1 MNLLM
6 ILFASIF
13 VNNLALT
20 YFLGMCPFI
29 SVSGD
34 LKTAFGMGMA
44 VTFVIT
50 ITAALNWLLFHYVL
64 IPFKVEYL
72 QYVIFIIVISATVQ
86 IVELVIER
94 FSPVLYINL
103 GVFLPLIAVNCAI
116 LGLSLFM
123 VVRDYTFL
131 ESVVF
136 GFGGGIGWLIA
147 IMAMAGI
154 RTRLRFS
161 NVPEAL
167 KGPGIT
173 MIVTGIMALGFMG
186 FAGMVSSN

>member
-1 MNLLM
+1 MDLF
-6 ILFASIF
+6 IIFFASIF

-50 ITAALNWLLFHYVL
+50 LTAAINWLLLHYIL

-72 QYVIFIIVISATVQ
+72 QYVSFIIVIASVVQ
-86 IVELVIER
+86 ILELLIER
-94 FSPVLYINL
+94 FSPVLYINM

-123 VVRDYTFL
+123 VVRDYSFIQ
-131 ESVVF
+131 SVIF
-136 GFGGGIGWLIA
+136 GLGGGLGWFVA

-154 RTRLRFS
+154 RTKLRFS
-161 NVPEAL
+161 NVPDAL

-173 MIVTGIMALGFMG
+173 MLITGIMALAFTG
-186 FAGMVSSN
+186 FAGMGSAQ

>member
-1 MNLLM
+1 ME
-6 ILFASIF
+6 LFIIFFSSIF

-29 SVSGD
+29 SVSND
-34 LKTAFGMGMA
+34 LKTAFGMGIA

-50 ITAALNWLLFHYVL
+50 ITAAINWLVYNYIL
-64 IPFKVEYL
+64 IPFEVEYL
-72 QYVIFIIVISATVQ
+72 QYVSFIIVIAATVQ
-86 IVELVIER
+86 VVELIIER
-94 FSPVLYINL
+94 SSPVLYINM
-103 GVFLPLIAVNCAI
+103 GVFLPLITVNCAI

-123 VVRDYTFL
+123 VVRDYTFVQTL
-131 ESVVF
+131 VF
-136 GFGGGIGWLIA
+136 GFGGGLGWLVA

-154 RTRLRFS
+154 RTRLRFA

-173 MIVTGIMALGFMG
+173 MIITGIMALGFMG
-186 FAGMVSSN
+186 FAGMASG

>member
-1 MNLLM
+1 MD
-6 ILFASIF
+6 IFIIFFSSIF

-50 ITAALNWLLFHYVL
+50 LTAALNWLVFHFLLV
-64 IPFKVEYL
+64 PFDVEYL
-72 QYVIFIIVISATVQ
+72 QYVTFIIVIAATVQ

-103 GVFLPLIAVNCAI
+103 GVFLPLITVNCAI

-123 VVRDYTFL
+123 IVREYSFAQ
-131 ESVVF
+131 SVVF
-136 GFGGGIGWLIA
+136 GFGGGIGWLVA

-167 KGPGIT
+167 QGPGIT
-173 MIVTGIMALGFMG
+173 MIITGIMALGFMG
-186 FAGMVSSN
+186 FAGMGS

>member
-1 MNLLM
+1 MNLFM
-6 ILFASIF
+6 IFFASIF

-34 LKTAFGMGMA
+34 LKTAFGMGIA

-50 ITAALNWLLFHYVL
+50 LTAAINSVLYNYVL
-64 IPFKVEYL
+64 VPFEVEYL
-72 QYVIFIIVISATVQ
+72 QYVSFIIVIAATVQ
-86 IVELVIER
+86 VVELLIER
-94 FSPVLYINL
+94 FSPVLYINM
-103 GVFLPLIAVNCAI
+103 GVFLPLITVNCAI

-123 VVRDYTFL
+123 IVRDYSL
-131 ESVVF
+131 AQSVVF
-136 GFGGGIGWLIA
+136 GFGGGVGWLVA

-173 MIVTGIMALGFMG
+173 MIVTGLMALGFMG
-186 FAGMVSSN
+186 FAGMVNV

>member
-1 MNLLM
+1 MDLFM
-6 ILFASIF
+6 IFFASIF

-50 ITAALNWLLFHYVL
+50 LTAGINSLLYNFVL
-64 IPFKVEYL
+64 VPFEVEYL
-72 QYVIFIIVISATVQ
+72 QYVAFIIVIAATVQ
-86 IVELVIER
+86 VVELLIER
-94 FSPVLYINL
+94 FSPVLYINM
-103 GVFLPLIAVNCAI
+103 GVFLPLITVNCAI

-123 VVRDYTFL
+123 IVRDYSFA

-136 GFGGGIGWLIA
+136 GFGGGVGWLVA
-147 IMAMAGI
+147 IMGMAGI

-167 KGPGIT
+167 KGAGIT

-186 FAGMVSSN
+186 FAGMVNVQ

>member
-1 MNLLM
+1 MD
-6 ILFASIF
+6 IFIIFFTSIF

-50 ITAALNWLLFHYVL
+50 LTAAINWLLLHYIL

-72 QYVIFIIVISATVQ
+72 QYVAFIIVIASVVQ
-86 IVELVIER
+86 VLELLIER
-94 FSPVLYINL
+94 FSPVMYINM

-123 VVRDYTFL
+123 VVRDYSFIQ
-131 ESVVF
+131 SVIF
-136 GFGGGIGWLIA
+136 GLGGGLGWFVA

-154 RTRLRFS
+154 RTKLRFS
-161 NVPEAL
+161 NVPDAL

-173 MIVTGIMALGFMG
+173 MVITGIMALAFTG
-186 FAGMVSSN
+186 FAGMGSAQ

>member
-1 MNLLM
+1 MDIFL
-6 ILFASIF
+6 IFFTSIF

-34 LKTAFGMGMA
+34 LKTAFGMGIA

-50 ITAALNWLLFHYVL
+50 LTAGINWLLYSFVL
-64 IPFKVEYL
+64 IPFGVEYL
-72 QYVIFIIVISATVQ
+72 QYVSFIIVIAATVQ
-86 IVELVIER
+86 LVELIVER
-94 FSPVLYINL
+94 FSPVLYINM
-103 GVFLPLIAVNCAI
+103 GVFLPLITVNCAI

-123 VVRDYTFL
+123 IVRDYTFI

-136 GFGGGIGWLIA
+136 GFGGGLGWFIA

-154 RTRLRFS
+154 RTRLRFA

-173 MIVTGIMALGFMG
+173 MIITGIMALGFMG
-186 FAGMVSSN
+186 FAGMASG

>member
-1 MNLLM
+1 MDLLT
-6 ILFASIF
+6 IFFASIF

-50 ITAALNWLLFHYVL
+50 LTASLNWLLFYHVL
-64 IPFKVEYL
+64 VPFNVAYL
-72 QYVIFIIVISATVQ
+72 QYVTFIIVIAATVQ

-94 FSPVLYINL
+94 YSPGLYINL
-103 GVFLPLIAVNCAI
+103 GVFLPLITVNCAI

-123 VVRDYTFL
+123 VVRNYSFMQ
-131 ESVVF
+131 SVFF
-136 GFGGGIGWLIA
+136 GAGGGLGWFLA

-154 RTRLRFS
+154 RTKLRFS
-161 NVPEAL
+161 NVPDAL

-173 MIVTGIMALGFMG
+173 VVITGIMALGFMG
-186 FAGMVSSN
+186 FAGMITAR

>member
-1 MNLLM
+1 MDLFM
-6 ILFASIF
+6 IFFASIF

-50 ITAALNWLLFHYVL
+50 LTAGINSLLYNFVL
-64 IPFKVEYL
+64 VPFEVEYL
-72 QYVIFIIVISATVQ
+72 QYVSFIIVIAATVQ
-86 IVELVIER
+86 VVELLIER
-94 FSPVLYINL
+94 FSPVLYINM
-103 GVFLPLIAVNCAI
+103 GVFLPLITVNCAI

-123 VVRDYTFL
+123 IVRDYSFA

-136 GFGGGIGWLIA
+136 GFGGGVGWLVA
-147 IMAMAGI
+147 IMGMAGI
-154 RTRLRFS
+154 RTRLKFS

-167 KGPGIT
+167 MGPGIT
-173 MIVTGIMALGFMG
+173 MIVTGLMALGFMG
-186 FAGMVSSN
+186 FAGMVNVQ

>member
-1 MNLLM
+1 MDLLT
-6 ILFASIF
+6 IFFASIF

-44 VTFVIT
+44 VTFVIAL
-50 ITAALNWLLFHYVL
+50 TACFNWLLFYHVL
-64 IPFKVEYL
+64 VPFNVAYL
-72 QYVIFIIVISATVQ
+72 QYVTFIIVIAATTQ
-86 IVELVIER
+86 IVELVVER
-94 FSPVLYINL
+94 YSPALYINL

-116 LGLSLFM
+116 LGLCLFM
-123 VVRDYTFL
+123 VVRNYSFMQ
-131 ESVVF
+131 SVVF
-136 GFGGGIGWLIA
+136 GFGGGFGWLLA

-154 RTRLRFS
+154 RTKLRFS
-161 NVPEAL
+161 NVPDAL

-173 MIVTGIMALGFMG
+173 VIITGIMALGFMG
-186 FAGMVSSN
+186 FAGMVTAR

>member
-1 MNLLM
+1 MDLCM
-6 ILFASIF
+6 IFFASIF

-50 ITAALNWLLFHYVL
+50 LTAGLNWLVFHYVL
-64 IPFKVEYL
+64 VPFNVEYL
-72 QYVIFIIVISATVQ
+72 QYVTFIIVIAATVQ

-103 GVFLPLIAVNCAI
+103 GVFLPLITVNCAI

-123 VVRDYTFL
+123 IVRNYTFFQ
-131 ESVVF
+131 SIVF
-136 GFGGGIGWLIA
+136 GFGGGIGWLVA

-161 NVPEAL
+161 NIPEAL

>member
-1 MNLLM
+1 MDLFM
-6 ILFASIF
+6 IFFASIF

-34 LKTAFGMGMA
+34 LKTAFGMGIA

-50 ITAALNWLLFHYVL
+50 LTAAINSALYNYVL
-64 IPFKVEYL
+64 VPFEVEYL
-72 QYVIFIIVISATVQ
+72 QYVSFIIVIAATVQ
-86 IVELVIER
+86 VVELLIER
-94 FSPVLYINL
+94 FSPILYINM
-103 GVFLPLIAVNCAI
+103 GVFLPLITVNCAI

-123 VVRDYTFL
+123 VVRDYSL
-131 ESVVF
+131 AQSVVF
-136 GFGGGIGWLIA
+136 GFGGGVGWLVA

-154 RTRLRFS
+154 RTRLRFA

-173 MIVTGIMALGFMG
+173 MIVTGLMALGFMG
-186 FAGMVSSN
+186 FAGMVSV

>member
-1 MNLLM
+1 ME
-6 ILFASIF
+6 LFIIFFSSIF

-29 SVSGD
+29 SVSND
-34 LKTAFGMGMA
+34 LKTAFGMGIA

-50 ITAALNWLLFHYVL
+50 ITAGINWLVYNYIL
-64 IPFKVEYL
+64 IPFGVEYL
-72 QYVIFIIVISATVQ
+72 QYVSFIIVIAATVQ
-86 IVELVIER
+86 VVELVIER
-94 FSPVLYINL
+94 SSPVLYINM
-103 GVFLPLIAVNCAI
+103 GVFLPLITVNCAI

-123 VVRDYTFL
+123 VVRDYTFVQ
-131 ESVVF
+131 SMVF
-136 GFGGGIGWLIA
+136 GFGGGLGWLVA

-173 MIVTGIMALGFMG
+173 MMITGIMALGFMG
-186 FAGMVSSN
+186 FAGMAGG

>member
-1 MNLLM
+1 ME
-6 ILFASIF
+6 LFIIFFSSIF

-29 SVSGD
+29 SVSND
-34 LKTAFGMGMA
+34 LKTAFGMGIA

-50 ITAALNWLLFHYVL
+50 ITAGINWLVYNYIL
-64 IPFKVEYL
+64 IPFNVEYL
-72 QYVIFIIVISATVQ
+72 QYVSFIIVIAATVQ
-86 IVELVIER
+86 VVELVIER
-94 FSPVLYINL
+94 SSPVLYINM
-103 GVFLPLIAVNCAI
+103 GVFLPLITVNCAI

-123 VVRDYTFL
+123 VVRDYTFVQ
-131 ESVVF
+131 SIVF
-136 GFGGGIGWLIA
+136 GFGGGLGWLVA

-154 RTRLRFS
+154 RTRLRFA

-173 MIVTGIMALGFMG
+173 MIITGIMALGFMG
-186 FAGMVSSN
+186 FAGMASG

>member
-50 ITAALNWLLFHYVL
+50 LTAALNWILFHYVL

-72 QYVIFIIVISATVQ
+72 QYVIFIIVIAATVQ

-103 GVFLPLIAVNCAI
+103 GVFLPLITVNCAI

-136 GFGGGIGWLIA
+136 GFGGGLGWLIA

>member
-1 MNLLM
+1 MDLFV
-6 ILFASIF
+6 IFFASIF

-50 ITAALNWLLFHYVL
+50 LTAGLNWLVYHCILV
-64 IPFKVEYL
+64 PCKVEYL
-72 QYVIFIIVISATVQ
+72 QYVTFIIVIAATVQ

-103 GVFLPLIAVNCAI
+103 GVFLPLITVNCAI

-123 VVRDYTFL
+123 IVRDYTFW
-131 ESVVF
+131 ESIVF
-136 GFGGGIGWLIA
+136 GFGGGVGWLVA

-173 MIVTGIMALGFMG
+173 MIITGLMAMGFMG
-186 FAGMVSSN
+186 FAGMVSTY

>member
-1 MNLLM
+1 MD
-6 ILFASIF
+6 IFIIFFASIF

-20 YFLGMCPFI
+20 YFLGLCPFI
-29 SVSGD
+29 SVSND
-34 LKTAFGMGMA
+34 LKTAFGMGIA

-50 ITAALNWLLFHYVL
+50 LTSSINWLLYNYILV
-64 IPFKVEYL
+64 PYEVEYL
-72 QYVIFIIVISATVQ
+72 QYVSFIIVIAATVQ
-86 IVELVIER
+86 VVEMVMEQ

-103 GVFLPLIAVNCAI
+103 GVFLPLITVNCAI
-116 LGLSLFM
+116 LGVSLFM
-123 VVRDYTFL
+123 IVRDYTFIENL
-131 ESVVF
+131 AF
-136 GFGGGIGWLIA
+136 GFGGGVGWFVA

-173 MIVTGIMALGFMG
+173 MIITGIMALGFMG
-186 FAGMVSSN
+186 FAGMASN

>member
-1 MNLLM
+1 MDHF
-6 ILFASIF
+6 IIFFSSIF

-34 LKTAFGMGMA
+34 LKTAFGMGIA

-50 ITAALNWLLFHYVL
+50 LTAAINWLLYYYIL
-64 IPFKVEYL
+64 IPFNVEYL
-72 QYVIFIIVISATVQ
+72 QYVSFIIIIAATVQ
-86 IVELVIER
+86 LVEMVIER
-94 FSPVLYINL
+94 SSPVLYINM
-103 GVFLPLIAVNCAI
+103 GVFLPLITVNCAI

-123 VVRDYTFL
+123 VVRDYTFIK
-131 ESVVF
+131 SVVF
-136 GFGGGIGWLIA
+136 GFGGGVGWFVA

-173 MIVTGIMALGFMG
+173 MIITGIMALGFMG
-186 FAGMVSSN
+186 FAGMVSGQ